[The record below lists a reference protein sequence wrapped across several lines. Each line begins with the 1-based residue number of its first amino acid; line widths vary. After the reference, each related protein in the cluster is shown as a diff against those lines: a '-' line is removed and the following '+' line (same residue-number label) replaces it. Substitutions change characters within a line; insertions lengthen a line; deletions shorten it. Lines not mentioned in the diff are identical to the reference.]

1 MNKTILTLPMMPVD
15 GNNFG
20 KFVTP
25 IVCETLSKIYNG
37 TYYHC
42 VNLLDS
48 FNDRTLLLDKYIS
61 SLNENNI
68 NYDKLWYDNTN
79 IDLLLDNIQKLINNG
94 YINELNSTIYRC
106 DCGIVEIEENKISSC
121 NQQNLKFEYKSGK
134 MICKSCGGI
143 CKKNNEKILAFTP
156 KKIKRQ
162 DIIFLPS
169 YLNNDA
175 KTYDRTIINSYT
187 TISRIRDTGVKI
199 NYNGTYYN
207 IDIDFLWA
215 TYLTLFDEK
224 EKIVV
229 SGNKMLYQLFLVGLL
244 EKCLQPENKTI
255 LLGTPYLTNIKDIV
269 NNPNFIQDKYFQ
281 KLAVIF
287 NLKWNKKEKDYDQ
300 TILKYLKGL
309 YYQKRIDLYNIATQ
323 ESICIDNFVLN
334 TDNILQKQ
342 MNMQE
347 CIKKLKRR

>member
-1 MNKTILTLPMMPVD
+1 MNKAILTLPMMPVD

-25 IVCETLSKIYNG
+25 IVCESLSKIHNG

-42 VNLLDS
+42 INLLDS

-61 SLNENNI
+61 SLDENNI
-68 NYDKLWYDNTN
+68 KYDKLWYDNEN
-79 IDLLLDNIQKLINNG
+79 INLLLDNIQKLINNG
-94 YINELNSTIYRC
+94 YIIELNSTIYRC

-121 NQQNLKFEYKSGK
+121 NQQNLKFEYKNENI
-134 MICKSCGGI
+134 ICKKCRGI
-143 CKKNNEKILAFTP
+143 CKKSNEKILAFIP
-156 KKIKRQ
+156 KKVKRE

-169 YLNNDA
+169 YLNRDA
-175 KTYDRTIINSYT
+175 KTYDKTVINSYT
-187 TISRIRDTGVKI
+187 TISRIRDTGVRI
-199 NYNGTYYN
+199 HYNGVCYN

-215 TYLTLFDEK
+215 TYLTLFEEK

-255 LLGTPYLTNIKDIV
+255 LLGTPYLTNIRDIV
-269 NNPNFIQDKYFQ
+269 ENPNFIKDKYFQ
-281 KLAVIF
+281 KLVVLF
-287 NLKWNKKEKDYDQ
+287 NLKWNKKEKDYDE
-300 TILKYLKGL
+300 TILKYLKSL
-309 YYQKRIDLYNIATQ
+309 YYRKRIDLYNIVTQ
-323 ESICIDNFVLN
+323 EITY
-334 TDNILQKQ
+334 TDDLIFDTENVILKQ

-347 CIKKLKRR
+347 CIKKIKRR